1 MFGLQEAFLVSGAA
15 MLVLAAF
22 CYRLR
27 LPELTAFDVTAASPA
42 TGKPPS
48 VVADLDTR
56 RGAVLVIIEYTIEQD
71 QRRAFLRAVRDL
83 RRVRLR
89 NGATRWALYR
99 DVNRPGIWE
108 EIYTVDSWLQ
118 HLRMLDRLTV
128 YDQQIIDRVAGF
140 HHSDKPPLVRRAV
153 SHVAGGL

>member
-1 MFGLQEAFLVSGAA
+1 MIQV
-15 MLVLAAF
+15 
-22 CYRLR
+22 
-27 LPELTAFDVTAASPA
+27 AAS
-42 TGKPPS
+42 
-48 VVADLDTR
+48 

-71 QRRAFLRAVRDL
+71 QNRPFLRAVRDL

-118 HLRMLDRLTV
+118 HLRMLERLTV
-128 YDQQIIDRVAGF
+128 YDQQIIGRWPAF
-140 HHSDKPPLVRRAV
+140 TAATSRRWSVVPSVMSGAV
-153 SHVAGGL
+153 CDGPGGETCRAAPGARQVDDLISPCLA